1 MYTQSNCI
9 TRHMTNRSED
19 PCTHTEQSL
28 AYLAAHVEG
37 ESGWLFNGG
46 RSEGARAG
54 CSMDGGLRVQG
65 LVVQWRE
72 V

>member
-1 MYTQSNCI
+1 M
-9 TRHMTNRSED
+9 
-19 PCTHTEQSL
+19 
-28 AYLAAHVEG
+28 
-37 ESGWLFNGG
+37 FNGE

-54 CSMDGGLRVQG
+54 CSMESGLRVQGLVVQRREVWGCKGWLFNGGRFEGGRAGCSIEGGLRVQG